1 MLKHTFCLGP
11 APLDVPAIEDLQP
24 LRALPADL
32 TVCHTAR
39 LASQVI
45 FGAVDGGTRQN
56 VKIPSPGI
64 KIVSCAVLGS

>member
-1 MLKHTFCLGP
+1 MLKHTFCLGS
-11 APLDVPAIEDLQP
+11 APLDVPAIEGLQP

-39 LASQVI
+39 LASQAI
-45 FGAVDGGTRQN
+45 FGAIDGGTQQN
-56 VKIPSPGI
+56 VKIPGPGI